1 MKKLLGCTV
10 IALGLAF
17 ATTGGV
23 QAAPKKEGGRN
34 CVVKGGQ
41 GTGTTLSM
49 AKFQSYEIIE
59 QVTGNWPVK
68 TDYISAPTYKCG
80 PGGIGYV
87 CHARATV
94 CKKG

>member
-1 MKKLLGCTV
+1 MKKLIGCTV
-10 IALGLAF
+10 IGLGLVLA
-17 ATTGGV
+17 ATGGAE
-23 QAAPKKEGGRN
+23 AATKAGKN

-41 GTGTTLSM
+41 GTGTTLEM

-68 TDYISAPTYKCG
+68 TDQISAPTYKCEK
-80 PGGIGYV
+80 GGIGFV

-94 CKKG
+94 CKKA

>member
-1 MKKLLGCTV
+1 MSDSILFTIRYWKL
-10 IALGLAF
+10 
-17 ATTGGV
+17 
-23 QAAPKKEGGRN
+23 
-34 CVVKGGQ
+34 
-41 GTGTTLSM
+41 S
-49 AKFQSYEIIE
+49 
-59 QVTGNWPVK
+59 TGNWPVK